1 MPNVNVEWHTK
12 RIEKR
17 VKTRWSD
24 ASEWWIGRNERTP
37 SLCKFI
43 IERPVLICI
52 RSAAGPSIGRWRE
65 KMSRFP
71 RPVPKRF
78 PMIFLVVSFFD
89 RFTEFYRVFF
99 FLLFSLSLSLFLSLA
114 LGTGAFS
121 EQRRRRRI
129 FFVFFFGFFFY
140 WCTEFYR
147 VLLVLVPRI
156 SGRFFTCSPLFVGL
170 PSFTEFFFQ
179 HFHRSSLVL
188 LVVYLVLLGFSFHG
202 YSVVLPVV

>member
-129 FFVFFFGFFFY
+129 FFVFFFVFFFIG
-140 WCTEFYR
+140 
-147 VLLVLVPRI
+147 V
-156 SGRFFTCSPLFVGL
+156 
-170 PSFTEFFFQ
+170 PSFTEFYWSLFLGFLAG
-179 HFHRSSLVL
+179 FSLVPHSL
-188 LVVYLVLLGFSFHG
+188 SVYLVLLNFFFNIFTGLLWFS
-202 YSVVLPVV
+202 